1 MTNLTMWYTI
11 GTIGISAL
19 IVPILFGFFYKGK
32 KSPIASISSMIT
44 GSSTSLIWMINGYLN
59 LDQWGWP
66 QYIGGIEPLYPGLII
81 SFFIFIIINISHVR
95 RMK

>member
-1 MTNLTMWYTI
+1 MWYTI

-32 KSPIASISSMIT
+32 KSPIAAVSSMIF
-44 GSSTSLIWMINGYLN
+44 GSGTSLSWMIYGYLN

-66 QYIGGIEPLYPGLII
+66 QYIAGIEPLYPGLLVSLLVFIVVNII
-81 SFFIFIIINISHVR
+81 HVR